1 MIEEKQNEI
10 ISTLSSSDEIKRF
23 KELESVIINSDK
35 YKKLIKEFDNN
46 KDEYEKNNILNNKII
61 ELRKELFSIEEVKE
75 YAKIESDIRLLSKKI
90 SNIISSVVDSENC
103 KK

>member
-23 KELESVIINSDK
+23 KELESIIINSDK
-35 YKKLIKEFDNN
+35 YKELIKEFDNN
-46 KDEYEKNNILNNKII
+46 KDEYERNNILNNKII

-90 SNIISSVVDSENC
+90 SSIISSVVDSENC